1 MEVRPVTT
9 EQGSYPAGNF
19 SGVRRPE
26 LFVTKV
32 DILKAINDDNVIIID
47 NLFEVSYIGEVN
59 TH

>member
-1 MEVRPVTT
+1 LEVRPVTT
-9 EQGSYPAGNF
+9 EQGSYPPVNF

-32 DILKAINDDNVIIID
+32 DILKAINDDN
-47 NLFEVSYIGEVN
+47 LFEASYIGEVN

>member
-9 EQGSYPAGNF
+9 EQGSYPPVNF

-32 DILKAINDDNVIIID
+32 DILKAINDDNVLIID
-47 NLFEVSYIGEVN
+47 NLFEASYIGEVN